1 MIGPGSLLV
10 RNGAIEARVR
20 VTATREPMETT
31 MNFKTLALVSVAAL
45 SLAACGKKGEDTA
58 AVDNGTYATTTATDV
73 NAAGAND
80 AMATPASGGQAFV
93 NMAGAS
99 DAFEIETSKLAAIN
113 GASAAVKKFA
123 TQMITA
129 HEGSTA
135 KLKAVTATLSPALTP
150 NPALSAEQQQKL
162 ADLKTKQGVD
172 FDAAYAAGQ
181 VAGHQQTLDMLKGY
195 AATGDVP
202 QLKTFASGLA
212 PTVAA
217 HLNMAKSLKS

>member
-1 MIGPGSLLV
+1 M
-10 RNGAIEARVR
+10 RNGHQEARVEQ
-20 VTATREPMETT
+20 TAAIGEQMESM

-45 SLAACGKKGEDTA
+45 SLAACGKKADDTT
-58 AVDNGTYATTTATDV
+58 AVDNGAYANTTAMDV

-80 AMATPASGGQAFV
+80 AMAAPASGGQAFV
-93 NMAGAS
+93 NMAAAS
-99 DAFEIETSKLAAIN
+99 DAFEIETSKLAVTN

-123 TQMITA
+123 GQMITA

-135 KLKAVTATLSPALTP
+135 KLKALTATLSPALAP

-162 ADLKTKQGVD
+162 ADLKAKQGAD
-172 FDAAYAAGQ
+172 FDTAYAAAQ
-181 VAGHQQTLDMLKGY
+181 VAGHQQTLDMLKEY

-202 QLKTFASGLA
+202 QLKTFAAGLA

-217 HLNMAKSLKS
+217 HLNMAKSLMS

>member
-1 MIGPGSLLV
+1 ML
-10 RNGAIEARVR
+10 
-20 VTATREPMETT
+20 

-45 SLAACGKKGEDTA
+45 SLAACGKKADDTT
-58 AVDNGTYATTTATDV
+58 AVDNGSYATTTAVDG
-73 NAAGAND
+73 NAAGAD
-80 AMATPASGGQAFV
+80 DVMATAASGGQAFV
-93 NMAGAS
+93 NIAGAS
-99 DAFEIETSKLAAIN
+99 DAFEIETSKLAVAN
-113 GASAAVKKFA
+113 GASSAVKKFA

-150 NPALSAEQQQKL
+150 SPALSAEQQQKL
-162 ADLKTKQGVD
+162 ANLKTKKGAD

-181 VAGHQQTLDMLKGY
+181 VAGHQQTLDMLKSY
-195 AATGDVP
+195 AETGDVP

>member
-1 MIGPGSLLV
+1 MKL
-10 RNGAIEARVR
+10 
-20 VTATREPMETT
+20 
-31 MNFKTLALVSVAAL
+31 KTLALVSVAAL
-45 SLAACGKKGEDTA
+45 SLAACGKKADDTTS
-58 AVDNGTYATTTATDV
+58 VDNSTYATTTATDV
-73 NAAGAND
+73 NAVGAND
-80 AMATPASGGQAFV
+80 AMAAPVSGGQAFV

-99 DAFEIETSKLAAIN
+99 DAFEIQTSKLAATN

-123 TQMITA
+123 AQMISA

-135 KLKAVTATLSPALTP
+135 KLKALTATLSPPLTP
-150 NPALSAEQQQKL
+150 DPALNAEQQQTL
-162 ADLKTKQGVD
+162 ADLKTKQGAE
-172 FDAAYAAGQ
+172 FDAAYAAAQ

-202 QLKTFASGLA
+202 QLKTFASDLA

>member
-1 MIGPGSLLV
+1 
-10 RNGAIEARVR
+10 
-20 VTATREPMETT
+20 

-45 SLAACGKKGEDTA
+45 SLAACGKKAEDST
-58 AVDNGTYATTTATDV
+58 AVDNGSYATTTITDV

-80 AMATPASGGQAFV
+80 AMPTSASGGQAFV

-99 DAFEIETSKLAAIN
+99 DAFEIETSKLAAAN
-113 GASAAVKKFA
+113 GASAAVQKFA
-123 TQMITA
+123 AQMIKA

-135 KLKAVTATLSPALTP
+135 KLKVATATLSPVLNP

-162 ADLKTKQGVD
+162 ADLKTKTGAD
-172 FDAAYAAGQ
+172 FDAAYAAAQ
-181 VAGHQQTLDMLKGY
+181 VAGHQQTLEMLRGY

-202 QLKTFASGLA
+202 ELKTFASGLA

-217 HLNMAKSLKS
+217 HINMAKSLM

>member
-1 MIGPGSLLV
+1 V
-10 RNGAIEARVR
+10 RNGPQKARVEQ
-20 VTATREPMETT
+20 VAAICEQTESM
-31 MNFKTLALVSVAAL
+31 MNFKTLALVSAAAL
-45 SLAACGKKGEDTA
+45 SLAACGKKADDTT
-58 AVDNGTYATTTATDV
+58 AVDNSAYANTSVTDV

-80 AMATPASGGQAFV
+80 AMAAPASGGQAFV
-93 NMAGAS
+93 NMAAAS
-99 DAFEIETSKLAAIN
+99 DSFEIETSKLAVTN

-123 TQMITA
+123 GQMITV

-135 KLKAVTATLSPALTP
+135 KLKALTATLSPALTP

-162 ADLKTKQGVD
+162 ANLKTKQGAD
-172 FDAAYAAGQ
+172 FDTAYAAAQ
-181 VAGHQQTLDMLKGY
+181 VAGHQQTLDTLRGY
-195 AATGDVP
+195 AATGDVT

>member
-1 MIGPGSLLV
+1 
-10 RNGAIEARVR
+10 
-20 VTATREPMETT
+20 
-31 MNFKTLALVSVAAL
+31 MNFKTLALVSAAAL
-45 SLAACGKKGEDTA
+45 SLAACGKKADDTT
-58 AVDNGTYATTTATDV
+58 AVDNSAYANTSVTDV

-80 AMATPASGGQAFV
+80 AMAAPASGGQAFV
-93 NMAGAS
+93 NMAAANDS
-99 DAFEIETSKLAAIN
+99 FEIETSKLAVTN

-123 TQMITA
+123 GQMITA

-135 KLKAVTATLSPALTP
+135 KLKALTATLSPALTP

-162 ADLKTKQGVD
+162 ANLKTKQGAD
-172 FDAAYAAGQ
+172 FDTAYAAAQ
-181 VAGHQQTLDMLKGY
+181 VAGHQQTLDTLRGY
-195 AATGDVP
+195 AATGDVT